1 MWRFLVVLLLVVS
14 SKVAAHGGEDH
25 ADAAPVLAN
34 GPALQRATAQ
44 SGVVEAVLV
53 ATPKSSNLTLYLAEQ
68 LSNMPL
74 RDAEVDVMGLS
85 LSSPVQMVAPGHY
98 QLNLAKPLGSEAQ
111 VLALTVSAQTSSGA
125 ILELLDLQLPAQAV
139 SSNETVHD
147 HVVHDH
153 AVQWP
158 LWFSALLGLCAGAL
172 ITWVF
177 GRRQGA

>member
-1 MWRFLVVLLLVVS
+1 MGRFLVVLLLVVS
-14 SKVAAHGGEDH
+14 SKLSAHGGEDH

-34 GPALQRATAQ
+34 GPALQRVTAQ

-53 ATPKSSNLTLYLAEQ
+53 ATPKSSSLNLYLAEQ
-68 LSNMPL
+68 VSNMPL
-74 RDAEVDVMGLS
+74 RDAEVEAIGLA
-85 LSSPVQMVAPGHY
+85 LSGPVQAIAPGHY

-125 ILELLDLQLPAQAV
+125 ILELLDLQLPAQTV
-139 SSNETVHD
+139 SSNEA
-147 HVVHDH
+147 VHDH

-158 LWFSALLGLCAGAL
+158 VWFSALLGLLAGAL
-172 ITWVF
+172 ITWLF